1 MTVKQLYKFLDS
13 RIPTSLSCSWDND
26 GLMLC
31 PEPDREVRRVL
42 LALDAT
48 AEVADAAIEGG
59 FDVIVTHH
67 PMIMKGLKAIND
79 ENYISEK
86 AIKLIRAGVSVFSFH
101 TRLDALDGGVNDV
114 LALEIGLENI
124 EKFGE
129 EGIGRIGDLF
139 EPESPSEFAYRVKE
153 WLDAPYV
160 DLADCGKECKRV
172 AVLGGSGSDDIAAA
186 IAAGADTFV
195 SGELKYHFMTD
206 APEMG
211 INLIS
216 AGHFFTEDPVLPVLE
231 RMINQADASI
241 SCDIMYSNR
250 IKAIIHG

>member
-1 MTVKQLYKFLDS
+1 MIVKQLYEILNLK
-13 RIPTSLSCSWDND
+13 IPSSLSCEWDND

-31 PEPDREVRRVL
+31 PEPQRQVRKVL

-48 AEVADAAIEGG
+48 VEVADAAIEGG
-59 FDVIVTHH
+59 FDLIVTHH
-67 PMIMKGLKAIND
+67 PFIFKGLKALND
-79 ENYISEK
+79 ENYVSEK
-86 AIKLIRAGVSVFSFH
+86 AIKLIRAGISVFSFH

-124 EKFGE
+124 ESFGE

-139 EPESPSEFAYRVKE
+139 ETESPSEFAYRVKE

-160 DLADCGKECKRV
+160 NLADCGKECRRV
-172 AVLGGSGSDDIAAA
+172 AVLGGSGSDDIRAA

-195 SGELKYHFMTD
+195 SGELKYHDMTD

-211 INLIS
+211 INLIEV
-216 AGHFFTEDPVLPVLE
+216 GHFYTEDPVLPVLE
-231 RMINQADASI
+231 RMINEADGEI
-241 SCDIMYSNR
+241 VCDIMYSNR
-250 IKAIIHG
+250 IKAITHR

>member
-1 MTVKQLYKFLDS
+1 MTVKQLYEILDS
-13 RIPTSLSCSWDND
+13 KIPSSLSCDWDND

-31 PEPDREVRRVL
+31 PEPQRQVRRVL
-42 LALDAT
+42 LALDTT

-59 FDVIVTHH
+59 FDLIITHH
-67 PMIMKGLKAIND
+67 PFIFKGLKAIND
-79 ENYISEK
+79 ENYVSEK

-101 TRLDALDGGVNDV
+101 TRLDALEGGVNDV

-124 EKFGE
+124 ESFGD

-160 DLADCGKECKRV
+160 NLADCGKECRRV
-172 AVLGGSGSDDIAAA
+172 AVLGGSGGDDIRAA
-186 IAAGADTFV
+186 ITAGADTFV
-195 SGELKYHFMTD
+195 SGELKYHDMTD

-211 INLIS
+211 INLIE
-216 AGHFFTEDPVLPVLE
+216 AGHFYTEDPVLAVLE
-231 RMINQADASI
+231 RMVHQADDTLV
-241 SCDIMYSNR
+241 CDIMYSNR
-250 IKAIIHG
+250 IKAII